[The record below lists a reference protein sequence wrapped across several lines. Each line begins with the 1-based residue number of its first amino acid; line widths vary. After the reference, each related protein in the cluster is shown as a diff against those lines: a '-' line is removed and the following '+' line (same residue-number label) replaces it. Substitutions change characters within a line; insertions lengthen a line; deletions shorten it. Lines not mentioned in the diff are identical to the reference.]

1 MAVKNAK
8 RAAGKG
14 FIYDNPKPSLNV
26 YELDTD
32 KIMTD
37 FRTIRLEGYSKQWL
51 DFIFR
56 CYTDI
61 HFVHHYDVVFGNA
74 VTAEIQDIISPY
86 RYGKISEAEVLDRLS
101 SMPGTEQICFST
113 APALEELKYLENV
126 QLKKIQQ
133 NDSQGLSP
141 RESFCL
147 ANNRCYLFSNT
158 WSGICCEIRSGLFE
172 CLTIATPDTNTQPN
186 PMAYI

>member
-1 MAVKNAK
+1 
-8 RAAGKG
+8 
-14 FIYDNPKPSLNV
+14 
-26 YELDTD
+26 
-32 KIMTD
+32 MTD

-126 QLKKIQQ
+126 QL
-133 NDSQGLSP
+133 
-141 RESFCL
+141 
-147 ANNRCYLFSNT
+147 
-158 WSGICCEIRSGLFE
+158 
-172 CLTIATPDTNTQPN
+172 
-186 PMAYI
+186 

>member
-14 FIYDNPKPSLNV
+14 FIYDNPKPTLNV

-126 QLKKIQQ
+126 QL
-133 NDSQGLSP
+133 
-141 RESFCL
+141 
-147 ANNRCYLFSNT
+147 
-158 WSGICCEIRSGLFE
+158 
-172 CLTIATPDTNTQPN
+172 
-186 PMAYI
+186 